1 MTAALL
7 RKTAIG
13 ATVAHLL
20 ATIVSLI
27 VEDNPNESYL
37 AATSVV
43 HMVLFGGGVAA
54 LFAGF
59 LKGLGR
65 SRTKEIS
72 VGGLFFLSGETAPA
86 ADRRLFLGCLGVQ
99 VLTGIVGAS
108 LAPLTAVAFTS
119 LAPAAGF
126 GCLAMYGAY
135 LGIFPERENST
146 RVDA

>member
-1 MTAALL
+1 MTAALI
-7 RKTAIG
+7 RNTAIG
-13 ATVAHLL
+13 ATAIHLL
-20 ATIVSLI
+20 ATIVSLL
-27 VEDNPNESYL
+27 VENNDNDMFL
-37 AATSVV
+37 AATSAI
-43 HMVLFGGGVAA
+43 HMLLFGGGVIA

-72 VGGLFFLSGETAPA
+72 VGGLFFLSGNTAPA
-86 ADRRLFLGCLGVQ
+86 NDRRLLLGCLGTQ

-126 GCLAMYGAY
+126 GCLALYGAY
-135 LGIFPERENST
+135 LGTFPDRENDS
-146 RVDA
+146 RLGV

>member
-1 MTAALL
+1 MTATLL
-7 RKTAIG
+7 RRITIG
-13 ATVAHLL
+13 ATVAQIL

-27 VEDNPNESYL
+27 VEDNPNESFL

-43 HMVLFGGGVAA
+43 HMILFVGGVVA
-54 LFAGF
+54 LFTGF

-65 SRTKEIS
+65 SRTREIS
-72 VGGLFFLSGETAPA
+72 VGGLFFLSGQTAPA
-86 ADRRLFLGCLGVQ
+86 SDRRLFLGCLGVQ
-99 VLTGIVGAS
+99 VLTGIIGAS

-126 GCLAMYGAY
+126 GCLALYGAY